1 MNQWDIDSI
10 LKGLHLIGRVVLIK
24 SHHITFKWLWKGAEF
39 DIQPKSIV
47 TNVAKIYPTVD
58 LYKALVVR
66 VNGIPLP
73 TGRYA
78 LLLKSEEGFQSKV
91 WLSVMVE
98 CETTNV
104 MTLHKS

>member
-1 MNQWDIDSI
+1 MRYRFD
-10 LKGLHLIGRVVLIK
+10 LHLIGRVVLIK

-39 DIQPKSIV
+39 DIQPKSTV

-58 LYKALVVR
+58 FYKALVIIIKE
-66 VNGIPLP
+66 IPLP
-73 TGRYA
+73 TNRRYA
-78 LLLKSEEGFQSKV
+78 LLLKSEEGFQSKG